1 MRGAT
6 QVPAVACRTN
16 AGRKPRF
23 GQKRDASMFVI
34 RQSVTIVG

>member
-1 MRGAT
+1 M
-6 QVPAVACRTN
+6 RTN
-16 AGRKPRF
+16 TGLNPRL